1 MPKQQVRQLIE
12 QALATSRLGRLIL
25 RMLCV
30 GTSVLSPRDA
40 LRLLSLRLSVQREH
54 GPTRLAADTK
64 SAVVLCVVKDGE
76 SLVQAFIEHYL
87 ALGFRH
93 IFFLDNG
100 STDRTAEIIRAYR
113 QTTLF
118 TSSKPFRRYFIVFKN
133 YLIRTCGA
141 GHWCVVA
148 DIDEFLQFPLGKNL
162 EQVLAYLDQHKY
174 DAVCIQMLDMFSEQG
189 IQLSEQKSVWSLK
202 DLESVFCYYDISN
215 IRKREYV
222 RQFQPNIHL
231 GLKLING
238 GIRKTV
244 FDRNCF
250 LTKETLFF
258 AHPGTQLKSS
268 HLLNYANR
276 ADFSAVYLHYKFV
289 EDFYAKT
296 IEAVEAENH
305 WNDSAEYKA
314 YLSVLE
320 EVAEQK
326 SVLSLL
332 QPHSRELE
340 LIDDLIEA
348 DFLFVSNR
356 FRASF
361 PSDYHSVEKGSVAV

>member
-1 MPKQQVRQLIE
+1 MPKQQ
-12 QALATSRLGRLIL
+12 GWRLIKQTLTSSKIGKFIL
-25 RMLCV
+25 RVLCV
-30 GTSVLSPRDA
+30 GNSVLSPRAA

-54 GPTRLAADTK
+54 GPTRVATETK
-64 SAVVLCVVKDGE
+64 SAVVLCIVKDGE

-87 ALGFRH
+87 ALGFKH

-100 STDRTAEIIRAYR
+100 STDRTAEIIRSYR

-118 TSSKPFRRYFIVFKN
+118 TSSKPFRKYFIVFKN
-133 YLIRTCGA
+133 YLIGTCGA
-141 GHWCVVA
+141 GHWCAIA
-148 DIDEFLQFPLGKNL
+148 DIDEFLRFPLSSDL
-162 EQVLAYLDQHKY
+162 EQVLTYLDQHKY
-174 DAVCIQMLDMFSEQG
+174 DAVCTQMLDMFSEQG
-189 IQLSEQKSVWSLK
+189 IQLSEKKVAWSRK
-202 DLESVFCYYDISN
+202 DLASVFRYYDIDN
-215 IRKREYV
+215 IKKREYI
-222 RQFQPNIHL
+222 RQFQPNIHPE
-231 GLKLING
+231 LKLMNG
-238 GIRKTV
+238 GIRKTT
-244 FDRNCF
+244 FNRNCF
-250 LTKETLFF
+250 LTKETVFF

-296 IEAVEAENH
+296 IEAVETENH

-314 YLSVLE
+314 YLSVLA

-340 LIDDLIEA
+340 SVDDLIEA
-348 DFLFVSNR
+348 EFLFVSDR
-356 FRASF
+356 FRAAF
-361 PSDYHSVEKGSVAV
+361 PADHPSVEKSSVAV